1 MPNVQMGWRQ
11 YAVRAGAVGLAALS
25 LCWPA
30 IYNGYPM
37 LFPDSLGYLAM
48 GHGVTMKLRGLV
60 TPEALYAS
68 SRSEIYEAGLF
79 LLHGRGPL
87 WPVVIFQALLTAWV
101 IWLVV
106 RSLSQRPVV
115 TYLVLMAVVSSTTS
129 AGWFVSF
136 MTPDVLGPVL
146 FLSVYLLLFVPEM
159 LSRWERVALM
169 VVAWWSLASHS
180 AHLLLTA
187 GLCVVFGALWL
198 LRWSPMR
205 RRGGWLLVVAGLVLL
220 AAGSQ
225 MAVHKRLYGRA
236 SLAGNPN
243 AYMMARLLGDG
254 PARLYLQQHCDTLH
268 WEICKHVDHLPTTE
282 EGFLWNSW
290 SIWGAATD
298 EERARLRSEEMPLLM
313 ATLRNY
319 PREQAARTWANFL
332 NVLITVGPWDFFD
345 AGGFSP
351 EGLDYAMPGLSA
363 VYPHTRQSHNGMPQ
377 VFFRAVQ
384 RVVLPVSA
392 LLSLLLL
399 PWCWRRGQTRLLA
412 LAVVVWFVV
421 LVNAFV
427 TGAISGVYSRLQ
439 DRIAWLMV
447 LLAVLMVHAWWADRR
462 GLGTSS
468 DG

>member
-1 MPNVQMGWRQ
+1 MVPRRQMGWRQ
-11 YAVRAGAVGLAALS
+11 KTVRAAAVGFGALS

-30 IYNGYPM
+30 IYNGYPL

-48 GHGVTMKLRGLV
+48 GHGVTMKLRGLF
-60 TPEALYAS
+60 TPEALYSS

-87 WPVVIFQALLTAWV
+87 WPIIFFQAVLLAWV

-106 RSLSQRPVV
+106 RSLSQRPLV
-115 TYLVLMAVVSSTTS
+115 TYLVLMAVVSSLTS

-136 MTPDVLGPVL
+136 ITPDVLGPVL
-146 FLSVYLLLFVPEM
+146 YLSVYLLLFVLEM
-159 LSRWERVALM
+159 LSGWERVVLM
-169 VVAWWSLASHS
+169 VVGWFSLASHS
-180 AHLLLTA
+180 THLLLTA
-187 GLCVVFGALWL
+187 VLCVVFGALWL
-198 LRWSPMR
+198 LRWTPMR
-205 RRGGWLLVVAGLVLL
+205 RRGVRLLVVAGLVLL

-243 AYMMARLLGDG
+243 AYLMARLLGDG

-268 WEICKHVDHLPTTE
+268 WEICKHVDNLPTTE
-282 EGFLWNSW
+282 GDFLWNSW
-290 SIWGAATD
+290 SIWGAATED
-298 EERARLRSEEMPLLM
+298 ERARLRSEEMPLLM

-319 PREQAARTWANFL
+319 PREQAARSWANFL
-332 NVLITVGPWDFFD
+332 GELIAVGPWDFFD
-345 AGGFSP
+345 AGAFP
-351 EGLDYAMPGLSA
+351 PAGLEYAMPGLSA
-363 VYPHTRQSHNGMPQ
+363 VYPHTQQSHNGMPQ

-392 LLSLLLL
+392 MLSLALL
-399 PWCWRRGQTRLLA
+399 PWCWRSGQTRLLG
-412 LAVVVWFVV
+412 LAAVLWFVV

-427 TGAISGVYSRLQ
+427 SGLISGVYSRLQ

-447 LLAVLMVHAWWADRR
+447 LLAVLMVRAWWADRCR
-462 GLGTSS
+462 LRRS
-468 DG
+468 